1 MAKKVLQVHSVSID
15 LFRQTARRPAMIA
28 TTFVEADAGN
38 DFTGKAL
45 SALVNAIGESCFG
58 PVLAQYLNDL
68 CGAYHFAA
76 FRFEKDEL
84 REVAACCVEPERTAR
99 DRVESY
105 LRQGWWKYDPAMM
118 EVQRGAGIHGPR
130 VIHVDLGDSSYVP
143 IRTSVYPHV
152 RDRLLLCGHGPYVGF
167 GLSLVRS
174 DTQTPFALDAVEK
187 VANSAEILMAILS
200 KHAQLCHA
208 RPSVVQAITD
218 LREIESCIVATG
230 ILPRREAEV
239 CSRILYGMSSVGI
252 ALDLSVSEETI
263 KTYRKRAY
271 QRLVIGSEREL
282 LVWYLSHWSHSHG
295 YGSVVSSVD
304 ALH

>member
-1 MAKKVLQVHSVSID
+1 
-15 LFRQTARRPAMIA
+15 MIA
-28 TTFVEADAGN
+28 TTIVEADAGN
-38 DFTGKAL
+38 NFTGKAL
-45 SALVNAIGESCFG
+45 PALVNAIGEKYFG

-68 CGAYHFAA
+68 CGANHFAA

-84 REVAACCVEPERTAR
+84 HEVAACCVEPERTAR

-105 LRQGWWKYDPAMM
+105 VSQGWWRHDPAMM
-118 EVQRGAGIHGPR
+118 EVQRGAAVHAPK

-167 GLSLVRS
+167 GLSLVRA
-174 DTQTPFALDAVEK
+174 DTQTPFALDAIDK
-187 VANSAEILMAILS
+187 VTHAAELLMAVLS
-200 KHAQLCHA
+200 KHAHLCHL
-208 RPSVVQAITD
+208 RPSVAQAITD
-218 LREIESCIVATG
+218 LREIECCILATG
-230 ILPRREAEV
+230 TLPRREAEV
-239 CSRILYGMSSVGI
+239 CSRILYGMSSAGI
-252 ALDLSVSEETI
+252 AIDLSVSEETI

-282 LVWYLSHWSHSHG
+282 LVWYLSNWSHIHG
-295 YGSVVSSVD
+295 YGSGAVSVG

>member
-1 MAKKVLQVHSVSID
+1 
-15 LFRQTARRPAMIA
+15 MIS
-28 TTFVEADAGN
+28 TTIVEAGAGN

-45 SALVNAIGESCFG
+45 PALVNAIGESCFG

-84 REVAACCVEPERTAR
+84 CEVAACCVEPERTAR
-99 DRVESY
+99 DQVDSY
-105 LRQGWWKYDPAMM
+105 VTQGWWRHDPAMM
-118 EVQRGAGIHGPR
+118 EVKRGAGVHGPK

-167 GLSLVRS
+167 GLSLVRA
-174 DTQTPFALDAVEK
+174 DTQTPFALDAMDK
-187 VANSAEILMAILS
+187 VANSAELLMAVLS
-200 KHAQLCHA
+200 KHSQLCHSRRTVA
-208 RPSVVQAITD
+208 QAITD
-218 LREIESCIVATG
+218 LRAIESCIVSTG
-230 ILPRREAEV
+230 TLPRREAEV
-239 CSRILYGMSSVGI
+239 CARILYGMSSVGI

-295 YGSVVSSVD
+295 FGPGVASVS